1 LTTMSTVR
9 GRVLLSPA
17 ESRAVRMD
25 KIRNIGIVAHIDAG
39 KTTLTERI
47 LFVTGQI
54 HKTGEVHEGNTEMDW
69 MAQERERG
77 ITITSA
83 VTSCPWKDYQ
93 INIIDTPGHIDFTA
107 EVERSLRILDGGVVL
122 FSGVEMVEAQSETVW
137 RQADQYNVPRIVFIN
152 KLDRVESNFAKT
164 IEMIEDRLGGRTVP
178 LQFPY
183 RNSDRRLLGMIDI
196 LKMNLMIWERRS
208 TEIQCKLI
216 PVKEGGELSFSRQLI
231 NQIKR
236 YREMAVERVAEID
249 ERVMTQYLNEGDID
263 LNLFYRTL
271 RLGCLEFAYVP
282 VLGGS
287 AFTDQGIQ
295 PLLDAITG
303 YLPSP
308 LDLPSVHA
316 IDDPSIV
323 RSADDQAPLAALAY
337 KVMTDR
343 YAGRLVFLRIYSG
356 TLGAGQTVFNSSQ
369 KQKLRIMKL
378 YRMHAND
385 RTPLKQATAGD
396 IIAVVSSQNIST
408 GDTICDV
415 EQPILL
421 EKIRFPEPVIS
432 VAIEPLADSESARLA
447 KALQELEAEDPTFS
461 VSVSDETNQII
472 LSGMGE
478 LHLEVL
484 LQRLRDD
491 LGVDVNAGLPQ
502 VSYRETLG
510 ASVVVEEKFVKQ
522 TGGHGQYGHV
532 ILELTPQKRGSGFEF
547 KSEIKRGEIPREYIS
562 SVEAGLISALDNGPL
577 AGYTIVDIK
586 AVLVGGSFHPVDS
599 SDLAFR
605 SAAARAFRK
614 AGSKV
619 DFVLLEPIMEGEIVT
634 PVDYLGDVMDDIS
647 RRRGMIKEVIIRDAV
662 QVITVAVPL
671 AEMFGYATQLRS
683 LTQGRATHSLW
694 VTHYAPV
701 PESIKE
707 RIIKSRGY

>member
-308 LDLPSVHA
+308 LDVPSVHA

-432 VAIEPLADSESARLA
+432 VAIEPLADSESARLT

-491 LGVDVNAGLPQ
+491 LRVDVNAGLPQ

>member
-1 LTTMSTVR
+1 
-9 GRVLLSPA
+9 
-17 ESRAVRMD
+17 
-25 KIRNIGIVAHIDAG
+25 
-39 KTTLTERI
+39 
-47 LFVTGQI
+47 
-54 HKTGEVHEGNTEMDW
+54 
-69 MAQERERG
+69 
-77 ITITSA
+77 
-83 VTSCPWKDYQ
+83 
-93 INIIDTPGHIDFTA
+93 
-107 EVERSLRILDGGVVL
+107 
-122 FSGVEMVEAQSETVW
+122 
-137 RQADQYNVPRIVFIN
+137 
-152 KLDRVESNFAKT
+152 
-164 IEMIEDRLGGRTVP
+164 
-178 LQFPY
+178 
-183 RNSDRRLLGMIDI
+183 
-196 LKMNLMIWERRS
+196 
-208 TEIQCKLI
+208 
-216 PVKEGGELSFSRQLI
+216 
-231 NQIKR
+231 
-236 YREMAVERVAEID
+236 
-249 ERVMTQYLNEGDID
+249 
-263 LNLFYRTL
+263 
-271 RLGCLEFAYVP
+271 
-282 VLGGS
+282 
-287 AFTDQGIQ
+287 
-295 PLLDAITG
+295 
-303 YLPSP
+303 
-308 LDLPSVHA
+308 
-316 IDDPSIV
+316 
-323 RSADDQAPLAALAY
+323 
-337 KVMTDR
+337 
-343 YAGRLVFLRIYSG
+343 
-356 TLGAGQTVFNSSQ
+356 
-369 KQKLRIMKL
+369 
-378 YRMHAND
+378 
-385 RTPLKQATAGD
+385 
-396 IIAVVSSQNIST
+396 
-408 GDTICDV
+408 
-415 EQPILL
+415 
-421 EKIRFPEPVIS
+421 
-432 VAIEPLADSESARLA
+432 
-447 KALQELEAEDPTFS
+447 
-461 VSVSDETNQII
+461 
-472 LSGMGE
+472 MGE

-491 LGVDVNAGLPQ
+491 LRVDVNAGLPQ